1 VIIHNNIFPKSEFK
15 MGNCIH
21 HPYHDITISSLSRYY
36 DITPITI
43 LHICQISRWATVQ
56 GCVLSS
62 LHSSSLPS
70 RCCWCAV
77 VAVTSFLTSSSP
89 SSPTYQVESP
99 SPSSSLSSSST
110 YLIIILLLLAH
121 ILERFFFFLFIIV
134 LIIHIIITICH
145 HYHNYSSPTK
155 SEIFPQA

>member
-1 VIIHNNIFPKSEFK
+1 MRWYRRRVHGEF
-15 MGNCIH
+15 
-21 HPYHDITISSLSRYY
+21 TERRSQLSRVLGKS
-36 DITPITI
+36 
-43 LHICQISRWATVQ
+43 LHRKYPNQSSRWATVQ

-110 YLIIILLLLAH
+110 YLIIILLL
-121 ILERFFFFLFIIV
+121 
-134 LIIHIIITICH
+134 HIIITICH